1 MASAT
6 MEMTTMH
13 SNYALVLAPIVCITL
28 LAGCSL
34 DSGAAAVT
42 SGQLQQQRAKEVG
55 NLPNQVEKQLDVIQT
70 QRNEQLQKAGDTQ

>member
-1 MASAT
+1 MPI
-6 MEMTTMH
+6 MH
-13 SNYALVLAPIVCITL
+13 SNYVLVLPPIVCIAL